1 MKQFTL
7 SEIKEREKDARR
19 SIIIDAA
26 EKEFATT
33 AFNRVTM
40 RQIAR
45 RAGISPA
52 LIYRHFPDQQ
62 SLFVEAFLR
71 GVNDVFEGI
80 YMRIDGSEE
89 GLIKDVALEFVEFFT
104 RNDQYFR
111 MMMNFFLDG
120 PVDPDLFAKLNVV
133 ERRMLDHFDKM
144 FIKLRCRGNVR
155 IHSHTLFAALIGIVA
170 TYRSHPEKSDDEV
183 LNHRKLIAGELAD
196 VMTNLSIDPE

>member
-1 MKQFTL
+1 MKRGTL

-89 GLIKDVALEFVEFFT
+89 GLINDVALEFVEFFT

-144 FIKLRCRGNVR
+144 FIRLRCRGNVR

-183 LNHRKLIAGELAD
+183 LNHRKRIAGELAEI
-196 VMTNLSIDPE
+196 MSHFSTGSE